1 MTMNDEIHISTDD
14 DILYV
19 PTGDV
24 AGRQIDYF
32 RVMIRIM
39 VSFGL
44 DVAS

>member
-1 MTMNDEIHISTDD
+1 MTMNDEIHISTD